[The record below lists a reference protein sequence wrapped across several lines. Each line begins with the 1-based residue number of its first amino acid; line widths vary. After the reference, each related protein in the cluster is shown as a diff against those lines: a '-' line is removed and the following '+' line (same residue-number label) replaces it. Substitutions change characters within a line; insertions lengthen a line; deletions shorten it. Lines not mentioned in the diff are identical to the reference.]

1 MTARQNNN
9 FLLKF
14 FSLFVVIYDGGDS
27 YEDPQR
33 VAYAKAEKNKRLF
46 SRPLDRPRAPAM
58 MNLILIS
65 TPLPCGSRNEIFK
78 KLINFTLCYIFIN
91 TSSFPVSW
99 KQSARLP
106 FRSYSRSSFSVDRQ
120 LKKAGP
126 ICIGLCYKLSPS
138 AFGCCYS
145 YLHRLSAIASSV
157 PIQFTHNQCV

>member
-58 MNLILIS
+58 MNLIL
-65 TPLPCGSRNEIFK
+65 CHKE
-78 KLINFTLCYIFIN
+78 
-91 TSSFPVSW
+91 
-99 KQSARLP
+99 
-106 FRSYSRSSFSVDRQ
+106 DE
-120 LKKAGP
+120 
-126 ICIGLCYKLSPS
+126 
-138 AFGCCYS
+138 
-145 YLHRLSAIASSV
+145 AIADRASV
-157 PIQFTHNQCV
+157 KNRRRSVHWTRHQLEELLCRSEGEPAFKMEIERVDISGLKGGAN

>member
-1 MTARQNNN
+1 MPKQ
-9 FLLKF
+9 
-14 FSLFVVIYDGGDS
+14 
-27 YEDPQR
+27 
-33 VAYAKAEKNKRLF
+33 KNKRLF
-46 SRPLDRPRAPAM
+46 FGLGDPLTGAA
-58 MNLILIS
+58 LCISILIS

-106 FRSYSRSSFSVDRQ
+106 FRSYSRSSFSVDRL

-157 PIQFTHNQCV
+157 PIQFTHNQHVCDELGTPHASP